1 MRARDLLKDVLTE
14 MHSRLGRTLM
24 LVAAVA
30 LATGATLASLSIAT
44 NSSRQIDASIASSTT
59 RQITVNASAIGAA
72 NPERF
77 RGKESRFYPE
87 GAVDALAG
95 LPGVQAV
102 GIYSGLDPRSSSRF
116 ADAGAETVRVIAASS
131 GYIDAARAH
140 LIGNSE
146 LLDSSLPLAF
156 LGIQAAQALHI
167 PVDIDVSGSSVL
179 IEDQP
184 FSVAGYVE
192 GGTLDNVIILPYD
205 YTFSFGNRSDL
216 RSEILVYTR
225 PGAGPRVSEV
235 AALSANPTHPEWL
248 SASAVIARSDVRDA
262 VAGQLATQIA
272 WIGGFLLILTT
283 LLIANAM
290 IVSVTARTS
299 EIGIRRA
306 LGASRGNI
314 AATFL
319 LEGLA
324 TGTLGGILGS
334 TLAAWATLLVAVLQD
349 WSVHFSPALLALG
362 PALGAVVGV
371 LATAYPALRAAQTE
385 PATAIRAD

>member
-44 NSSRQIDASIASSTT
+44 NSSRQIDASIAASTT
-59 RQITVNASAIGAA
+59 REITVNASAIGAA

-87 GAVDALAG
+87 GAVEALAG

-116 ADAGAETVRVIAASS
+116 DAANTETVRVIAASS
-131 GYIDAARAH
+131 GYIEAARGRM
-140 LIGNSE
+140 IGNSE

-156 LGIQAAQALHI
+156 LGTQAARALHI
-167 PVDIDVSGSSVL
+167 PVDIDVSGSSILV
-179 IEDQP
+179 EDQP
-184 FSVAGYVE
+184 FSVAGFVE
-192 GGTLDNVIILPYD
+192 GDTLENVIILPYN

-216 RSEILVYTR
+216 RSEILIYTR
-225 PGAGPRVSEV
+225 PGAGPRVSES
-235 AALSANPTHPEWL
+235 AALAANPTHPEWL

-272 WIGGFLLILTT
+272 WIGGFLLVLTT

-306 LGASRGNI
+306 LGSSRGAI
-314 AATFL
+314 ALTFL
-319 LEGLA
+319 VEGLV
-324 TGTLGGILGS
+324 TGTVGGLVGS
-334 TLAAWATLLVAVLQD
+334 TLAAWATLAVALLQG
-349 WSVHFSPALLALG
+349 WSAYLAPALLALG
-362 PALGAVVGV
+362 PAVGAGVGI
-371 LATAYPALRAAQTE
+371 LASAYPALRAAHTE